1 MAGVYQRRTS
11 NAIPKPSDLP
21 GFASA
26 RIPINES
33 VNGLICTRDFYTV
46 IPCSWLAKKAKKEDP
61 DLAFFL
67 PGTLNE
73 EVFDLFFTLARIEK
87 HKPSP
92 SWDVKN
98 VTILST
104 FDTYE
109 GAIKFIK
116 SLAFNDVIQE
126 TRFEGRSV
134 NNLLSSVASLED
146 NLTLVDEPL
155 RISQNHSMA
164 STSAAAYYETFDVS
178 DKVVTVTEPEVPP
191 EHLTQSMSDTK
202 ADPPDNIVCE
212 SLLLTADP
220 QGFQKQVMGKLCSM
234 EKRQISW
241 EGKLNSIEQVTD
253 ETRAF
258 IVRQKLENGENVVGY
273 KKFFITTTPSNN
285 EVKANLIKM
294 SHTFF
299 KREVLTNCTTSKPSG
314 TKKVFKT
321 TNFYACLYDAYVKV
335 YCQPDSGKKSI
346 RFDEEILIERL
357 RKIIG
362 NSGDREGGRAL
373 RTKTDKR
380 SSLDSEN
387 SSFNQEIDA
396 ETRPASKRRT
406 TSVNEDTPCVSPTK
420 RLVLEQ
426 IPQNSQSA

>member
-33 VNGLICTRDFYTV
+33 VNGLICTRDFYTA
-46 IPCSWLAKKAKKEDP
+46 IPRSWLAKKAKKEDP

-98 VTILST
+98 VTST
-104 FDTYE
+104 F
-109 GAIKFIK
+109 
-116 SLAFNDVIQE
+116 
-126 TRFEGRSV
+126 
-134 NNLLSSVASLED
+134 ASLED
-146 NLTLVDEPL
+146 NLTPMDEPL

-178 DKVVTVTEPEVPP
+178 DEVVTVTEPEVPP
-191 EHLTQSMSDTK
+191 EHLTQSMSDTQ

-212 SLLLTADP
+212 SLQLTADP

-273 KKFFITTTPSNN
+273 SEFLQKHNVTLPFKDLKSFLDFDATIQKDVYEDLKNFFITTTPSNN

-396 ETRPASKRRT
+396 ETRPPSKRKT